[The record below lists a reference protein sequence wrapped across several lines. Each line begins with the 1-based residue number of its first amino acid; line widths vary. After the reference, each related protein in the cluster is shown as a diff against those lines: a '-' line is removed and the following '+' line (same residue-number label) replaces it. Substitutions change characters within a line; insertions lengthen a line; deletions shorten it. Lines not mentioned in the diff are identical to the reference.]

1 MTSIVSWVGVDQR
14 QPSSLYIASD
24 SRITWDGGDPWDHGR
39 KCFASAVRPHIFGY
53 WSDVL
58 FPALSLPTIMQRID
72 EGFLGNDRPEI
83 GQNAYE
89 SLRSLWAT
97 YPKRQ
102 KRSFGILHGFRVH
115 EGMDSKFRLTVSTYD
130 AAKDKWA
137 YAETQMPGSSSLLQ
151 IHGSG
156 GTSIR
161 LASAQWETSKAAGT
175 SRAAFS
181 AFTEALRTGADPL
194 SGGGPQLVGLY
205 RKGPGKTFGTVI
217 QNRRFFAGTPV
228 SRDSPWNDNV
238 EWRNELFERVSG
250 ETAKRVD
257 GAQVHADRER

>member
-14 QPSSLYIASD
+14 RPASIYIASD

-72 EGFLGNDRPEI
+72 EGFFGDDRPEI
-83 GQNAYE
+83 GQSAYE

-97 YPKRQ
+97 YPQRQ
-102 KRSFGILHGFRVH
+102 KRSFGILHAFRVH
-115 EGMDSKFRLTVSTYD
+115 ESMESEFRLTVSTYD
-130 AAKDKWA
+130 AAKNMWA
-137 YAETQMPGSSSLLQ
+137 YEEAEMPGSSSLLQ

-156 GTSIR
+156 GASIR
-161 LASAQWETSKAAGT
+161 HASAQWEKSNAAGT

-181 AFTEALRTGADPL
+181 AFAEALKAGTDPL

-205 RKGPGKTFGTVI
+205 RKGPGRTFGTVFEK
-217 QNRRFFAGTPV
+217 RRFFAGAPV
-228 SRDSPWNDNV
+228 ARDSAWNDDV

-250 ETAKRVD
+250 VTARRVD
-257 GAQVHADRER
+257 VAQVHSDR

>member
-58 FPALSLPTIMQRID
+58 FPALSLPAIMQRID
-72 EGFLGNDRPEI
+72 EGFFGDDRPEI
-83 GQNAYE
+83 GRSVYE
-89 SLRSLWAT
+89 SLRALWAS
-97 YPKRQ
+97 YPQHQR
-102 KRSFGILHGFRVH
+102 RSFGVLHGFRVR
-115 EGMDSKFRLTVSTYD
+115 EGMESDFTLTVTTYD
-130 AAKDKWA
+130 APTDRWA
-137 YAETQMPGSSSLLQ
+137 FGEAGIPDSSSLLQ
-151 IHGSG
+151 VQGSG
-156 GTSIR
+156 GASVR
-161 LASAQWETSKAAGT
+161 HASAHWERSNSAGT

-181 AFTEALRTGADPL
+181 AFTEALRAGTDPL

-205 RKGPGKTFGTVI
+205 RKGPGRTFGTVFDR
-217 QNRRFFAGTPV
+217 RRFFAGAPV
-228 SRDSPWNDNV
+228 ARDSAWNDNV

-257 GAQVHADRER
+257 GAQVHSDR